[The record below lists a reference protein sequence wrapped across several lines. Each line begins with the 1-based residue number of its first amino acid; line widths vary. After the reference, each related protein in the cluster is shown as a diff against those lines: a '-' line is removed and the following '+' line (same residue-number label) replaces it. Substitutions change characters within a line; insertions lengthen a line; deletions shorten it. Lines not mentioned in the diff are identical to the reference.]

1 MPLLYHVFLSYK
13 REDALMMHRIRG
25 DLLREG
31 VIVWTDEGIEAG
43 TDSWKIAIE
52 QAIESSHCLL
62 VILTPRVKTSKWVRE
77 EISYAEKHGKQV
89 YAVLAEGDEKTS
101 IPFGMTDLQFTD
113 IRTRYEN
120 FPNLLIPV
128 LCRYV
133 GVVRLSEQRE
143 ALEEWERLLNQKEQD
158 LIQKERQLDQL
169 QIEFEQFLVERE
181 HFQHLKRQFEA
192 EKHDFEQ
199 AQNDY
204 QQRYDTMSILL
215 QQQQAE
221 IKSLKSNIQELENV
235 NNQQQQII
243 AQQESTLNQQQ
254 AEIEKLRIERQNWQQ
269 TQKQSKIVEI
279 TGNQDNTDFPQIIF
293 PQPNISVQSK
303 IKPLRPINPFD
314 WAKLLWWI
322 FLDPEKWVAY
332 RRDQGKETLPK
343 MRGDNSIDEKVAIP
357 LLNTLV
363 WLPLFWILLGVA
375 MSNLPIVSPDWQI
388 TRYAVFIIPFG
399 WFLTTISNSMHEVI
413 KDDASFFEITT
424 IFVVFV
430 IVALTVKTGL
440 IGVLAVSVA
449 IAVTSGFTMFMN
461 FSSGIG
467 CIAIFGTLF
476 LGLLFADSITGILM
490 SCVVTVLMLF
500 MMGFIDSAIETAVE
514 RRKAT
519 WATILIFIT
528 LIASH
533 AFLIW
538 YSLLGGYQVLN

>member
-13 REDALMMHRIRG
+13 REDALMMRRIRG

-120 FPNLLIPV
+120 FIDVLIPA
-128 LCRYV
+128 LCQYV
-133 GVVRLSEQRE
+133 GVVPLSEQRQ

-181 HFQHLKRQFEA
+181 HFQHLKRQFEI

-221 IKSLKSNIQELENV
+221 IKSLKSNIQELEHV
-235 NNQQQQII
+235 NNQQQQTI
-243 AQQESTLNQQQ
+243 AQQKTTLNQQQ
-254 AEIEKLRIERQNWQQ
+254 AEIETLRTERQNWQRS
-269 TQKQSKIVEI
+269 QKM
-279 TGNQDNTDFPQIIF
+279 
-293 PQPNISVQSK
+293 
-303 IKPLRPINPFD
+303 KPLRPMNPFD

-322 FLDPEKWVAY
+322 LLDPQKWVTY
-332 RRDQGKETLPK
+332 RQAQGKSNFAVE
-343 MRGDNSIDEKVAIP
+343 DEPTGIWLA
-357 LLNTLV
+357 NTLA
-363 WLPLFWILLGVA
+363 WLPLFWLTLGVA
-375 MSNLPIVSPDWQI
+375 MNNLPIVYRSAEFI
-388 TRYAVFIIPFG
+388 RYAVFVMPVVWLFTV
-399 WFLTTISNSMHEVI
+399 FL
-413 KDDASFFEITT
+413 SFRR
-424 IFVVFV
+424 
-430 IVALTVKTGL
+430 
-440 IGVLAVSVA
+440 SD
-449 IAVTSGFTMFMN
+449 
-461 FSSGIG
+461 SS
-467 CIAIFGTLF
+467 
-476 LGLLFADSITGILM
+476 IL
-490 SCVVTVLMLF
+490 
-500 MMGFIDSAIETAVE
+500 
-514 RRKAT
+514 
-519 WATILIFIT
+519 
-528 LIASH
+528 
-533 AFLIW
+533 
-538 YSLLGGYQVLN
+538 